1 MSSLY
6 TNHLCVYVFS
16 SLVLINYLS
25 CFVITQSLSPTLNQ
39 FVTNGGPVRDSEWGT
54 YLPEEK

>member
-25 CFVITQSLSPTLNQ
+25 CFVITQSLSLTLNQ